1 MTPALRAAGTERVK
15 LDAVDADDFYDED
28 FFRTLSASGARG
40 LLIGRR
46 ALVALGA
53 PVMTTDYDL
62 WLHIDDIAKLNDAFA
77 KIDHHPSCTPEVART
92 RGRYVLEN
100 SQHIDVMVARA
111 KSDASGAALSF
122 DAAWATRQTIEIAPS
137 VPAYLPS
144 IPHLIITKRWA
155 SRPRD
160 LVDIEW
166 LTLLLQRG
174 AS

>member
-1 MTPALRAAGTERVK
+1 MES
-15 LDAVDADDFYDED
+15 DEFYDED
-28 FFRTLSASGARG
+28 FFRAVSASGARA

-62 WLHIDDIAKLNDAFA
+62 WIHQDDIERLNAAFEA
-77 KIDHHPSCTPEVART
+77 VGHFANHSPSVARE

-100 SQHIDVMVARA
+100 SQHVDVMVASSHGATDA
-111 KSDASGAALSF
+111 KLSF
-122 DAAWATRQTIEIAPS
+122 EEAWGARQALEIAPGLT
-137 VPAYLPS
+137 AFLPS
-144 IPHLIITKRWA
+144 LPHLIMTKRWA

-166 LTLLLQRG
+166 LTLLSG
-174 AS
+174 SPK

>member
-1 MTPALRAAGTERVK
+1 M
-15 LDAVDADDFYDED
+15 DADDFYDED
-28 FFRTLSASGARG
+28 FFRALSASGARG
-40 LLIGRR
+40 LVIGRR

-62 WLHIDDIAKLNDAFA
+62 WLHIDDIAKLNESFA
-77 KIDHHPSCTPEVART
+77 KIDHHPSCTPEVARS

-111 KSDASGAALSF
+111 RSGAAGLALSF
-122 DAAWATRQTIEIAPS
+122 DDAWAARQTIEIGPS
-137 VPAYLPS
+137 LTAYLPS

-166 LTLLLQRG
+166 LTLLSQR
-174 AS
+174 SPS